1 MTEMVA
7 LANTT
12 GLQLSKRG
20 MYGPAATVKTLQDV
34 FALQSDG
41 GVLDRPG
48 VVDYCTGDVAP
59 GVFVIVRSD
68 SPYINHEMSYL
79 SMGPGPYFALYR
91 PYHLASVEA
100 PISVARAVL
109 DRESSLFAPSLMAE
123 VVSMSK
129 KDLSVGE
136 KIDGIGGYTVRG
148 YADIATDAKRDNLVP
163 IGLIQHAVVKRA
175 VKVDSLLTYDD
186 VDLDEN
192 STIVKLRRLQDQMGL
207 TYSKS

>member
-1 MTEMVA
+1 
-7 LANTT
+7 
-12 GLQLSKRG
+12 
-20 MYGPAATVKTLQDV
+20 
-34 FALQSDG
+34 
-41 GVLDRPG
+41 
-48 VVDYCTGDVAP
+48 
-59 GVFVIVRSD
+59 
-68 SPYINHEMSYL
+68 
-79 SMGPGPYFALYR
+79 
-91 PYHLASVEA
+91 
-100 PISVARAVL
+100 
-109 DRESSLFAPSLMAE
+109 
-123 VVSMSK
+123 MSK